1 MPSFA
6 SAGAAGSGS
15 DKQLVTGPTIS
26 MKPVPPQKRMLEL
39 DAAQNLVR
47 NVSAVSLVVNVAKS
61 LLSTSTD
68 FTCSLFYHQAFLR
81 QGASIAGKAAPPPF
95 NKLRPPPP
103 QPYYTSYRRGGAY
116 SQLVHSRSPARAAV
130 PTPPSRKAPE
140 SSFNE
145 NSPAGIAVNALL
157 MAANAM
163 DFGSK
168 PKDEG
173 DGPSVEPKPN
183 DSASARSEE
192 EMQANDIES
201 IPKSPGSRRSLDL
214 ETVTKDTTTEPQK
227 TVEVSPDERKSRK
240 RSLGPVSS
248 ESPLKSAPNLEF
260 IKKKARPLPT
270 SSSKK
275 IERNVSA
282 DDAEDEAEPL
292 GKAPLH
298 SVKAPSIQELL

>member
-1 MPSFA
+1 M
-6 SAGAAGSGS
+6 
-15 DKQLVTGPTIS
+15 
-26 MKPVPPQKRMLEL
+26 
-39 DAAQNLVR
+39 
-47 NVSAVSLVVNVAKS
+47 
-61 LLSTSTD
+61 
-68 FTCSLFYHQAFLR
+68 R
-81 QGASIAGKAAPPPF
+81 QGASIAGKAAPPPV

-130 PTPPSRKAPE
+130 PTPAGKAPE

-173 DGPSVEPKPN
+173 DGPSVDP
-183 DSASARSEE
+183 ASAPSEE
-192 EMQANDIES
+192 ETEAQIES
-201 IPKSPGSRRSLDL
+201 IPKSPADSRRSLDL
-214 ETVTKDTTTEPQK
+214 ESMAKDTKTEPQK
-227 TVEVSPDERKSRK
+227 TTVEVSPDERKSRK
-240 RSLGPVSS
+240 RSLVAISS

-282 DDAEDEAEPL
+282 DDADEDEAEPL